1 MKMTEIKQ
9 LPPQVDKSL
18 NKGMVGSDVYL
29 CFKRS
34 LNMAEKISYQVSL
47 HLKPGK
53 DRSQCLIVNFF
64 LSRRS
69 STISRAPT
77 LTTASHS
84 TQKRFSSNIL
94 MQIPINF
101 DDGQV
106 PPFCLP
112 LGASIEVWPSSAA
125 AATTIQSTFVL
136 TQQSDGLVSR
146 LYGSA
151 LSFYEVKF

>member
-1 MKMTEIKQ
+1 
-9 LPPQVDKSL
+9 
-18 NKGMVGSDVYL
+18 MVGSDVYL

-34 LNMAEKISYQVSL
+34 LNMAEKISYQVDPIKQTNKQTSKQTHKITWQESHPVFHCQL
-47 HLKPGK
+47 
-53 DRSQCLIVNFF
+53 F

-69 STISRAPT
+69 LTISLAPT
-77 LTTASHS
+77 PTTASHW
-84 TQKRFSSNIL
+84 TQKRFSSIIL
-94 MQIPINF
+94 IQFGKPLNHF
-101 DDGQV
+101 DGQV

-136 TQQSDGLVSR
+136 TQQSDGVVSR

-151 LSFYEVKF
+151 LSFYEVKILKCS